1 MRSDKATPGTMP
13 FLLLTVSDYQM
24 AAKDKLPKAVY
35 EYLTSGADEEQTV
48 VSNETAFAAHWRLR
62 PHILRPVNNLST
74 STVLFGHILRM
85 PLFAS
90 PAGVQ
95 GLFHPD
101 GECYTAGICHD
112 FGIPYGLSQ
121 HSTRSIEEIG
131 SNVIVGGGDSNNL
144 WYQIYILKDR
154 MRTIDLIRRVVA
166 TRAYSAIVLT
176 VDSVRFGVR
185 HADARNGFNALPYPH
200 RLVNYDATFV
210 NADDERPADETYN
223 SKQNA
228 AWDQNSEQL
237 FDPNLTFDDIG
248 WIKSIILAAQKKQH
262 NINNNND
269 GGRRHQSTLLPV
281 IVKGVMTA
289 EDAVAC
295 AAAGADAIVV
305 SNHGGRQ
312 LDGCLASIDALPA
325 IVSALRSQ
333 QYTIPILLD
342 GGVRRGTDI
351 LKALALGA
359 DAVGIGRPL
368 FYGLA
373 VNDLPG
379 LLSIL
384 QRELETA
391 MALCGARTI
400 ADIDESLV
408 QHCSCSP
415 YHQQHDHQQQHHHH
429 KQQQQ
434 QGAQPSSKL

>member
-1 MRSDKATPGTMP
+1 MP
-13 FLLLTVSDYQM
+13 LLLTVSDYQS

-35 EYLTSGADEEQTV
+35 EYLTSGADDEQTV
-48 VSNETAFAAHWRLR
+48 VSNETAYTDHWRLR
-62 PHILRPVNNLST
+62 PRILRPVANIST
-74 STVLFGHILRM
+74 STVLFGHTLGM

-95 GLFHPD
+95 GLFHTD
-101 GECYTAGICHD
+101 GECYTAGICQD
-112 FGIPYGLSQ
+112 FRIPYGLSQ

-131 SNVIVGGGDSNNL
+131 QIVGNL
-144 WYQIYILKDR
+144 WYQVYILKDR
-154 MRTIDLIRRVVA
+154 SRTVDLIRRVVA

-185 HADARNGFNALPYPH
+185 HADARNGFDALPYPH
-200 RLVNYDATFV
+200 RLVNYDYDATFV
-210 NADDERPADETYN
+210 DNNERPADETYN

-248 WIKSIILAAQKKQH
+248 WIKSIIVEAQRH
-262 NINNNND
+262 ND
-269 GGRRHQSTLLPV
+269 GRRHNEESSSLPV

-289 EDAVAC
+289 ADAVAC
-295 AAAGADAIVV
+295 AGAGADAIIV

-325 IVSALRSQ
+325 IVTALRTHK
-333 QYTIPILLD
+333 YTIPILLD
-342 GGVRRGTDI
+342 GGIRRGTDI

-391 MALCGARTI
+391 MALCGTRTI
-400 ADIDESLV
+400 ADIDESLI
-408 QHCSCSP
+408 QHWSGSP
-415 YHQQHDHQQQHHHH
+415 YQR
-429 KQQQQ
+429 QQQQ

>member
-1 MRSDKATPGTMP
+1 MP

-24 AAKDKLPKAVY
+24 AAKEKLSKAIY

-62 PHILRPVNNLST
+62 PHILRPLVPNLST

-131 SNVIVGGGDSNNL
+131 SNMNIGGSGGNL

-154 MRTIDLIRRVVA
+154 MRTVDLIRRVVA
-166 TRAYSAIVLT
+166 TRAYSAVVLT

-210 NADDERPADETYN
+210 DADDERPADETYN
-223 SKQNA
+223 SQQNA

-237 FDPNLTFDDIG
+237 FDHNLTFDDIG
-248 WIKSIILAAQKKQH
+248 WIKSIIVAAQKH
-262 NINNNND
+262 NININNNND
-269 GGRRHQSTLLPV
+269 GVRHESLPV

-295 AAAGADAIVV
+295 AVAGADAIIV

-325 IVSALRSQ
+325 IVSALRAH

-342 GGVRRGTDI
+342 GGIRRGTDI

-379 LLSIL
+379 LLSIF

-408 QHCSCSP
+408 QHWSCSP
-415 YHQQHDHQQQHHHH
+415 YHQQHHHQQH
-429 KQQQQ
+429 QQQQ

>member
-1 MRSDKATPGTMP
+1 MAPEGIVVIQQEFQEQMP
-13 FLLLTVSDYQM
+13 LLLLTVSDYQM

-35 EYLTSGADEEQTV
+35 DYLTSGADEEHTV
-48 VSNETAFAAHWRLR
+48 ISNETAFAAHWRLR
-62 PHILRPVNNLST
+62 PRILRPVNNLST
-74 STVLFGHILRM
+74 STVLFGHTLRM

-95 GLFHPD
+95 GLFHTD

-131 SNVIVGGGDSNNL
+131 SNMNIGGGDSNL

-154 MRTIDLIRRVVA
+154 MRTVDLIRRVIA

-185 HADARNGFNALPYPH
+185 HADARNGFDALPYPH

-210 NADDERPADETYN
+210 NDADERPPDETYN

-237 FDPNLTFDDIG
+237 FDHNLTFDDIG
-248 WIKSIILAAQKKQH
+248 WIKSIIVAAQKKQQH
-262 NINNNND
+262 NINNND
-269 GGRRHQSTLLPV
+269 GRLSLLPV

-289 EDAVAC
+289 EDAIAC
-295 AAAGADAIVV
+295 AAAGADAIIV

-325 IVSALRSQ
+325 IVTALRAH

-415 YHQQHDHQQQHHHH
+415 YHQQHHQQQQ
-429 KQQQQ
+429 QQQQ